1 MKRST
6 FITWDQLKVGTLVL
20 VGMVVIIFAVY
31 NLGKAAHLFSKRY
44 PLVAYVPNANGLRV
58 GASVLVAG
66 QLAGTVKAIDF
77 LAPDLDTTRN
87 LKITLDIDEALKA
100 QIREDSRA
108 RIRTQGLLGDKVMDI
123 NAGTPRTSA
132 LQPGDTIAL
141 AQSLDYEQVITQ
153 ASGAVGDL
161 VQLTADLKAI
171 SGGIVRGEGTM
182 GQLVMDRT
190 LYDQLTG
197 TMTQMNALL
206 ARLQRP
212 GGTFGRL
219 VDDPAHYDHL
229 IAVLGATDSLLIAL
243 NDRKGTIGK
252 MLHDSTMYGNL
263 SGMAKGGDSL
273 MKMLTSGN
281 GTANKLLTDQ
291 QLYDQLN
298 KMVTDLNA
306 ILADVR
312 RDPSK
317 YMKGVVKVF

>member
-20 VGMVVIIFAVY
+20 VGMVVITLAVY

-44 PLVAYVPNANGLRV
+44 SLVAYMPNANGLRE

-66 QLAGTVKAIDF
+66 QLAGTVKAIEF
-77 LAPDLDTTRN
+77 LPPDMDTTRN
-87 LKITLDIDEALKA
+87 LKITLDIDEALRD
-100 QIREDSRA
+100 QIREDSKA
-108 RIRTQGLLGDKVMDI
+108 RIMTQGLLGDKVMNI
-123 NAGTPRTSA
+123 NAGTPRTTR
-132 LQPGDTIAL
+132 LQPGDTILL
-141 AQSLDYEQVITQ
+141 AQSLDYEQVMTQ
-153 ASGAVGDL
+153 AAGAVGDL

-171 SGGIVRGEGTM
+171 TGGIVRGEGTM
-182 GQLVMDRT
+182 GQLVMDRS

-197 TMTQMNALL
+197 TMTQMNGLL

-219 VDDPAHYDHL
+219 VDDPALYDKL
-229 IAVLGATDSLLIAL
+229 VAVLGATDSLLMAV
-243 NDRKGTIGK
+243 NDKNGTLGR
-252 MLHDSTMYGNL
+252 LLRDSTMYVNL
-263 SGMAKGGDSL
+263 SGMAKSGDSL
-273 MKMLTSGN
+273 MTMLTKGN

-312 RDPSK
+312 RDPGK

>member
-1 MKRST
+1 
-6 FITWDQLKVGTLVL
+6 
-20 VGMVVIIFAVY
+20 
-31 NLGKAAHLFSKRY
+31 
-44 PLVAYVPNANGLRV
+44 
-58 GASVLVAG
+58 
-66 QLAGTVKAIDF
+66 VKAIDF
-77 LAPDLDTTRN
+77 LPPDMDTTRN
-87 LKITLDIDEALKA
+87 LKITMDIDEALRD
-100 QIREDSRA
+100 QIREDSKA
-108 RIRTQGLLGDKVMDI
+108 RIRTQGLLGDKIMDI
-123 NAGTPRTSA
+123 NAGTPRTSR

-171 SGGIVRGEGTM
+171 TGGIVRGEGTM
-182 GQLVMDRT
+182 GQLVVDRT

-197 TMTQMNALL
+197 TMQQMNGLL

-219 VDDPAHYDHL
+219 VDDPALYDHL
-229 IAVLGATDSLLIAL
+229 VSVLAATDSLLMAVS
-243 NDRKGTIGK
+243 DRNGTMGK
-252 MLHDSTMYGNL
+252 LLHDSTMYTNL
-263 SGMAKGGDSL
+263 ASMAKSGDSL
-273 MKMLTSGN
+273 MTMLTKGN

-312 RDPSK
+312 RDPGK

>member
-20 VGMVVIIFAVY
+20 VGMVVIAFAVY

-77 LAPDLDTTRN
+77 LPPDMDTTRN
-87 LKITLDIDEALKA
+87 LKITMDIDQALQD

-108 RIRTQGLLGDKVMDI
+108 RIRTQGLLGDKIMDI
-123 NAGTPRTSA
+123 NSGTPRTSK
-132 LQPGDTIAL
+132 LEPGDTIAL

-171 SGGIVRGEGTM
+171 TGGIVRGEGTM
-182 GQLVMDRT
+182 GQLVVDRT

-197 TMTQMNALL
+197 TMQQMNGLL

-219 VDDPAHYDHL
+219 VDDPALYDRL
-229 IAVLGATDSLLIAL
+229 VGVLGATDSLLMAV
-243 NDRKGTIGK
+243 NDRNGTLGK
-252 MLHDSTMYGNL
+252 LLHDSTMYNNL
-263 SGMAKGGDSL
+263 AGMAKGGDSL
-273 MKMLTSGN
+273 MTMLTKGN

-312 RDPSK
+312 RDPGK

>member
-20 VGMVVIIFAVY
+20 VGMVVIAFAVY

-77 LAPDLDTTRN
+77 LPPDMDTTRN
-87 LKITLDIDEALKA
+87 LRITMDIDQQLQD
-100 QIREDSRA
+100 QIREDSKA

-123 NAGTPRTSA
+123 NAGTPRTSK
-132 LQPGDTIAL
+132 LEPGDTIAL
-141 AQSLDYEQVITQ
+141 AQSLDYEQVINQ

-161 VQLTADLKAI
+161 VQLTADMKEI
-171 SGGIVRGEGTM
+171 TGGIVRGEGTM
-182 GQLVMDRT
+182 GQLVMDRS
-190 LYDQLTG
+190 L
-197 TMTQMNALL
+197 
-206 ARLQRP
+206 
-212 GGTFGRL
+212 
-219 VDDPAHYDHL
+219 YDHL
-229 IAVLGATDSLLIAL
+229 VAVLGATDSLLMAV
-243 NDRKGTIGK
+243 NDRNGTIGK
-252 MLHDSTMYGNL
+252 MLHDSTMYANL
-263 SGMAKGGDSL
+263 SSMAKGGDSL
-273 MKMLTSGN
+273 MTMLTKGN

-312 RDPSK
+312 RDPGK